1 MKQDFSDIELIAK
14 VCNGQ
19 QHLYALLVDKY
30 KNYVFTL
37 CYRILQN
44 RENAEE
50 AAQDTFIKTYRQLHS
65 YKGDAKFSTWL
76 YTIARNTC
84 FTFLRKKKL
93 PAYSLD
99 EYGGNLL
106 PGEPADNSI
115 NTHYNQAFRQ
125 QLINNAYKQLP
136 AEDVTILTLFYNHEQ
151 KIDEIA
157 QVMQLEANN
166 VKIKLFRARQKLKT
180 ILEKKFAGEIKNIV

>member
-14 VCNGQ
+14 VCSGQ
-19 QHLYALLVDKY
+19 EHLYTMLVDKY

-50 AAQDTFIKTYRQLHS
+50 TAQDTFVKAYRQLHS

-84 FTFLRKKKL
+84 ITFLRKKKL

-99 EYGGNLL
+99 EYENKVLHN
-106 PGEPADNSI
+106 EPVDNSI

-136 AEDVTILTLFYNHEQ
+136 ADDVTILTLFYNHEQ

-157 QVMQLEANN
+157 RVMQLDANN

-180 ILEKKFAGEIKNIV
+180 ILENKFAGEIKNIV